1 MCIFVP
7 EEPELIVYVRY
18 LDDDDWGNMHII
30 QIRHSLKSPASR
42 PINESEVND
51 FNSIR
56 SRNLKL

>member
-30 QIRHSLKSPASR
+30 
-42 PINESEVND
+42 
-51 FNSIR
+51 
-56 SRNLKL
+56 